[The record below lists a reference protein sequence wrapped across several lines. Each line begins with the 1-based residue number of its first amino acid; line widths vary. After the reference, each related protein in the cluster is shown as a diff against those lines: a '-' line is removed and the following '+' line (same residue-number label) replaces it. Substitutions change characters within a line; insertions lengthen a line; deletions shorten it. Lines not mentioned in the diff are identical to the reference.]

1 MLYIIYV
8 ASELRQTLY
17 RTSKKRWYAP
27 PLPPPPLP
35 PRLPRSRAKANTWL
49 GTSIRPGVPYNLS
62 LAVDT
67 AAPIS
72 TNTAATA
79 INPSGTSCLSQPSP
93 PSHPVTDSSETSVVD
108 TDTIDSGESMARV
121 MATGGSA
128 ASGVGTSPLAAVGKA
143 AGIPRRVPAAEA
155 AAAAAAATAAAG
167 LARNWAGSRRDSCG
181 GVEGDGRVR
190 REVRREPPHLSSS
203 GLNRPVGAEFVR
215 EAGAGAA
222 GAVGTGLIPSS
233 CSGGP
238 GGSSTSNAVAA
249 ATTGRKDGEETGD
262 MIVGAGE
269 CPRRDVALSSMLAP
283 VAETTLAATS
293 PAGATIGM
301 RIAASLHQ
309 ARSQPR
315 KSTTSRKNSN
325 STAPKT
331 SSGQADGGAKGKRCI
346 ADTITQESLAVA
358 EASMTAAAA
367 AAVEEATMG
376 GSGGLIRTVG
386 RAKRGPC
393 MLTLALSSSPH
404 SQTKRRAK
412 KEGAGSTTK
421 GHGRSSSSMAR
432 VWETEENGGLLGPGE
447 TKVLVC

>member
-1 MLYIIYV
+1 M
-8 ASELRQTLY
+8 
-17 RTSKKRWYAP
+17 
-27 PLPPPPLP
+27 PPPLRP
-35 PRLPRSRAKANTWL
+35 PPLPRLPRSRAKANTWL
-49 GTSIRPGVPYNLS
+49 GTSIRPGIPYNLS
-62 LAVDT
+62 LAIDT
-67 AAPIS
+67 AAPTS

-93 PSHPVTDSSETSVVD
+93 PSHPVTDASETSVVD
-108 TDTIDSGESMARV
+108 TDTIDSGESMTRIV
-121 MATGGSA
+121 ATDGSA

-167 LARNWAGSRRDSCG
+167 LARNWAGSRRDSSG
-181 GVEGDGRVR
+181 GVDGEGWVR
-190 REVRREPPHLSSS
+190 REVRREPHHSSS
-203 GLNRPVGAEFVR
+203 TGLNRPVGAEFVR

-222 GAVGTGLIPSS
+222 GAAGTGLIPSS
-233 CSGGP
+233 CT
-238 GGSSTSNAVAA
+238 GGSEGASKNNAVAA
-249 ATTGRKDGEETGD
+249 ATTGRKDGEEAGD

-269 CPRRDVALSSMLAP
+269 CPRRDIASSSTLAP

-315 KSTTSRKNSN
+315 KSTTSRRNSN
-325 STAPKT
+325 STATKN
-331 SSGQADGGAKGKRCI
+331 SSSQGDGGAKGKRCI
-346 ADTITQESLAVA
+346 ADTITKESLAAA
-358 EASMTAAAA
+358 EASMTAAEAVQGAA
-367 AAVEEATMG
+367 MA

-393 MLTLALSSSPH
+393 MLTLSLSSPPH

-412 KEGAGSTTK
+412 KGGAGSTTK
-421 GHGRSSSSMAR
+421 GHGRNNSSTAR
-432 VWETEENGGLLGPGE
+432 VWEAEKTGGLLGPGE
-447 TKVLVC
+447 TRVLVC